1 MFIAKSSGKMNVKN
15 IVTQMAEQLSI
26 MKGLGSLFNLH
37 GPEKAVEM
45 YKEFFNSPH
54 MFRGDF

>member
-26 MKGLGSLFNLH
+26 MKGLGSLLTYRKGSGNVQRVL
-37 GPEKAVEM
+37 
-45 YKEFFNSPH
+45 
-54 MFRGDF
+54 

>member
-1 MFIAKSSGKMNVKN
+1 MNVKN